1 MIKNSDIS
9 IIIQGPYYD
18 NITNKVLS
26 NICKLF
32 KGSKIIFSTYSH
44 KSIKNL
50 PKNKFQILLNNY
62 PKETPTS
69 FNPVINHN
77 YSGQIRTTLN
87 GLLKAKT
94 KYCLKTRS
102 DVIFENK
109 NFLKFFDKYKKKN
122 KKYGILKK
130 KVILS
135 SYNTIDPRKEPLPF
149 HFSDWFYFG
158 EKEDLI
164 KIFNQNYMSK
174 DNNQVPLWFFKR
186 KKPKYY
192 FNSYFSRYRV
202 EQQITF
208 RFLQKFINLKF
219 EHAYDYNLKN
229 IILTEKILTNNFVVL
244 ETEQI
249 SLKSLKYPNVSKY
262 SNLLY
267 FNEKITFSKWLRL
280 YKKYCDDSIQLDTLN
295 LLNLLKT
302 FIWATCNVK
311 EAVYRYF
318 MYKRIDL

>member
-9 IIIQGPYYD
+9 IIIQGPYFD
-18 NITNKVLS
+18 NITNKVLN

-32 KGSKIIFSTYSH
+32 KGSKIIFSTYNH

-50 PKNKFQILLNNY
+50 PKNKFQILLNNN
-62 PKETPTS
+62 PKKTPTS
-69 FNPVINHN
+69 FNPVIYHN

-122 KKYGILKK
+122 KKYEILKK

-135 SYNTIDPRKEPLPF
+135 SFNTIDPRKAPLPF

-158 EKEDLI
+158 KKEDLI

-192 FNSYFSRYRV
+192 FNNYFSRYRV

-208 RFLQKFINLKF
+208 RFLQKFTDLKF

-244 ETEQI
+244 EPEQI
-249 SLKSLKYPNVSKY
+249 SFKSLKYPNASKY
-262 SNLLY
+262 NNLLY

-280 YKKYCDDSIQLDTLN
+280 YKKYCDNSIQLNTLN
-295 LLNLLKT
+295 LLDLFKT
-302 FIWATCNVK
+302 FIWTTCNPK
-311 EAVYRYF
+311 EAIYRYF
-318 MYKRIDL
+318 MYKRIEL